1 MIKIIVAVSENGVIG
16 GDNSLI
22 WNLPNDMKRFKQ
34 ITTGNAVVM
43 GRKTY
48 ESIGKPLPNRRN
60 IIISKDTNLFID
72 ECEVVNSIEEALMLT
87 NNDCFFI
94 GGGEIYKQVLPLTDI
109 IYLTKI
115 HEDYFNGDTY
125 FPELNKEEWFE
136 SMNEGFNPD
145 DKNKHK
151 YSFIKYERYKF

>member
-115 HEDYFNGDTY
+115 HEDFNGDTY

-136 SMNEGFNPD
+136 SMNESFNPD

>member
-1 MIKIIVAVSENGVIG
+1 MIKIIVAVSKNGVIG

-22 WNLPNDMKRFKQ
+22 WHLPNDLKRFKQ
-34 ITTGNAVVM
+34 ITSGSCVVM

-60 IIISKDTNLFID
+60 IIISRDSNLFID
-72 ECEVVNSIEEALMLT
+72 GCEVVNSIEESLMLT

-94 GGGEIYKQVLPLTDI
+94 GGGEIYKQVLPITDI
-109 IYLTKI
+109 IYLTKVEEI
-115 HEDYFNGDTY
+115 FKGDTY
-125 FPELNKEEWFE
+125 FSELNKEEWFE
-136 SMNEGFNPD
+136 SMNESFNPD
-145 DKNKHK
+145 DKNIHK

>member
-72 ECEVVNSIEEALMLT
+72 ECEVVNSIEESLMLT

-115 HEDYFNGDTY
+115 HEDFNGDTY

-136 SMNEGFNPD
+136 SMNESFNPD